1 MKKRYYWLKLKTNF
15 FQQPKIKKLR
25 RIAGGDTY
33 TCIYLK
39 LMLSVVDNDGIIEFE
54 GIEDTLEAELS
65 LKIDEDETNI
75 SVTLNYLFA
84 QNLLIQLNDNNQIQI
99 PELNSLIGSE
109 TASAQ
114 RVRKHR
120 EKKKILKKKQEIV
133 TL

>member
-1 MKKRYYWLKLKTNF
+1 MKKRYYWLKLKTDF

-54 GIEDTLEAELS
+54 GIEETLEAELS

-75 SVTLNYLFA
+75 AVTLNYLFA
-84 QNLLIQLNDNNQIQI
+84 QKLLIQLEDRNQIVI
-99 PELNSLIGSE
+99 PELKNLTGSE

-114 RVRKHR
+114 RVRTHR
-120 EKKKILKKKQEIV
+120 ENKKKSQKIV